1 MLFRF
6 AFKTSFGHLQDVLAR
21 CLACLNK
28 TSLRH
33 LIDVF
38 LPTGQQLSFLIY
50 VNDLKN
56 ASNSKSFKLA
66 TRPNISL
73 DGENIKTLIKG
84 AFEEEFKKQEVNIA
98 KIINSNFVL
107 IMKENKSIKQEVN
120 DLRESI

>member
-6 AFKTSFGHLQDVLAR
+6 AFKTSFGHLQDVVAR

-38 LPTGQQLSFLIY
+38 LPTGQQLSVLIY

-73 DGENIKTLIKG
+73 DGENIKTLLKG

>member
-84 AFEEEFKKQEVNIA
+84 AFEEN
-98 KIINSNFVL
+98 L
-107 IMKENKSIKQEVN
+107 KSRK
-120 DLRESI
+120 

>member
-1 MLFRF
+1 M
-6 AFKTSFGHLQDVLAR
+6 AR
-21 CLACLNK
+21 SLACLNK

-38 LPTGQQLSFLIY
+38 LPTGQQLSVLIY

-66 TRPNISL
+66 TRPIISL

-107 IMKENKSIKQEVN
+107 IMKEIKSIKQEVN

>member
-6 AFKTSFGHLQDVLAR
+6 PFKTSFGHLQDVVAR

-38 LPTGQQLSFLIY
+38 LPTGQQLSVLIY

-66 TRPNISL
+66 TQPNISL

-107 IMKENKSIKQEVN
+107 IMKEIKSIKQEVN

>member
-6 AFKTSFGHLQDVLAR
+6 AFKTSFGHLQDVVAR

-38 LPTGQQLSFLIY
+38 LPTGQQLSVLIY

>member
-6 AFKTSFGHLQDVLAR
+6 AFKTSFGHLQDVVAR

-38 LPTGQQLSFLIY
+38 LPTGQQLSVLIY

-107 IMKENKSIKQEVN
+107 IMKEIKSIKQEVN